1 MSVNVQQV
9 VQACSGPVAPA
20 TMSAIIGTESSGDPW
35 AIFVNGMGPAG
46 SMRFPNKQAAIAAA
60 THYIRQGYKV
70 DMGLAQVDSEN
81 LGMLHLTVSQAF
93 NPCTNVSAGA
103 VIMAGAYIQALK
115 AGYPAGVQALTHG
128 FEAYNSGQTSGDY
141 SYAQTVWRHAGV
153 RLPTDIQNTGTT
165 NYTVNVD
172 TKGVKLPV
180 SPFLSA
186 ISVAYPEPPVAEP
199 EPVVLTHAYAKQQK
213 LKGGLTVRKHANEA
227 IGEMDSTFKGLIS
240 FP

>member
-9 VQACSGPVAPA
+9 VQECSGPVAPA

-35 AIFVNGMGPAG
+35 AIYVNGMGPAG

-153 RLPTDIQNTGTT
+153 RLPTDIQDTGTT
-165 NYTVNVD
+165 KYTVNV
-172 TKGVKLPV
+172 TTNGVKLPV

-186 ISVAYPEPPVAEP
+186 ISVAYPAPTCAIARVSTSAEP
-199 EPVVLTHAYAKQQK
+199 EPITYTKPQK
-213 LKGGLTVRKHANEA
+213 LN
-227 IGEMDSTFKGLIS
+227 TFKGFIS

>member
-1 MSVNVQQV
+1 MIINVAQV

-20 TMSAIIGTESSGDPW
+20 TMAAIIATESSGNPW
-35 AIFVNGMGPAG
+35 AIYVNGLGPAG

-60 THYIRQGYKV
+60 THYMRQGYKV

-81 LGMLHLTVSQAF
+81 LGMLHLTVRQAF

-103 VIMAGAYIQALK
+103 AIMAGAYIQALR

-128 FEAYNSGQTSGDY
+128 FEAYNSGQTTGDY

-153 RLPTDIQNTGTT
+153 LSHVRLPTHIQNNGSAK
-165 NYTVNVD
+165 YTVNVD

-186 ISVAYPEPPVAEP
+186 ISVVYPAPPVAD
-199 EPVVLTHAYAKQQK
+199 PVVDTITAQCFRTQK
-213 LKGGLTVRKHANEA
+213 VN
-227 IGEMDSTFKGLIS
+227 TFNGLIS

>member
-153 RLPTDIQNTGTT
+153 RLPTDIQNMVLTHGTT
-165 NYTVNVD
+165 KYTVNVN

-186 ISVAYPEPPVAEP
+186 ISVAYPAPPAAEAELVGALSRALARHTAAPVAYTKP
-199 EPVVLTHAYAKQQK
+199 QLT
-213 LKGGLTVRKHANEA
+213 
-227 IGEMDSTFKGLIS
+227 TFNGLIS

>member
-153 RLPTDIQNTGTT
+153 RLPTDVASSATTYAVNVTT
-165 NYTVNVD
+165 N
-172 TKGVKLPV
+172 GVKLPV

-186 ISVAYPEPPVAEP
+186 ISVAYPAPPCAIARVSVRKHTSAEP
-199 EPVVLTHAYAKQQK
+199 EPIAYTKPQK
-213 LKGGLTVRKHANEA
+213 LN
-227 IGEMDSTFKGLIS
+227 TFKGLIS